1 MVVSED
7 QVHDPNGILFS
18 PDYKTLYVISTGKG
32 PGDTVG
38 GDGNI
43 YQFDVSGDGKSV
55 SNKRLFTDC
64 TVDGIKCGPDG
75 MRTDVFGNV
84 WVSSNAGR
92 NVGYNGVTCWDPSG
106 KLLGRIRTPEV
117 VANITFGGVKRNRI
131 FMAGSTSLYAVFVG
145 VQGAAPG

>member
-1 MVVSED
+1 
-7 QVHDPNGILFS
+7 
-18 PDYKTLYVISTGKG
+18 
-32 PGDTVG
+32 
-38 GDGNI
+38 
-43 YQFDVSGDGKSV
+43 
-55 SNKRLFTDC
+55 
-64 TVDGIKCGPDG
+64 